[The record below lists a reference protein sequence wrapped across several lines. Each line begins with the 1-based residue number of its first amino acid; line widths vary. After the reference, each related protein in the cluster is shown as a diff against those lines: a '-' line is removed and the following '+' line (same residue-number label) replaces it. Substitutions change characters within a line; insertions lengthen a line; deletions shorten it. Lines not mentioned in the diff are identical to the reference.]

1 MTYAKMR
8 QNYCKKIYQII
19 MSNSSKMD
27 LTERKIF
34 FHSAVL
40 QDRPYGNY
48 NASPTERT
56 MLNL

>member
-1 MTYAKMR
+1 MTYAKIR
-8 QNYCKKIYQII
+8 QNYCKK
-19 MSNSSKMD
+19 NLSSYYVKFKKMD